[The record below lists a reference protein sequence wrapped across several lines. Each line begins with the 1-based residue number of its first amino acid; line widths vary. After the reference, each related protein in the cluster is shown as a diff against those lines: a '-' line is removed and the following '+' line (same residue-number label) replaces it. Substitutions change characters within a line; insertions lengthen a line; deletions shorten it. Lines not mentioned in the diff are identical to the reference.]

1 MISEVND
8 MSIFDMGDYNIYVWA
23 SVFISFLVL
32 FLAYYGAIKKYNNAL
47 REKDNKVD
55 LPIE

>member
-1 MISEVND
+1 
-8 MSIFDMGDYNIYVWA
+8 MSIFDIGDYNIYVWA